1 MSYTRSS
8 QTAGKTPLVIA
19 LGVFS
24 LIIVT
29 PRLDAQR
36 SSATTIGGKVVV
48 SEPGKTPPWVA
59 YAIKHPP
66 PKYPY
71 SERSSRHEG
80 FGIYRLIVNPNTG
93 VVGRV
98 LVEKSSG
105 YRALDDSAI
114 EAYLQ
119 WRWKPGTWKEVI
131 FPVTWVLRS
140 R

>member
-1 MSYTRSS
+1 M
-8 QTAGKTPLVIA
+8 A
-19 LGVFS
+19 LGLLLLF
-24 LIIVT
+24 IVS
-29 PRLDAQR
+29 PKADAQR
-36 SSATTIGGKVVV
+36 SWAVTAGGKKIV

-59 YAIKHPP
+59 FAIKHPP

-71 SERSSRHEG
+71 AERSSRDEG
-80 FGIYRLIVNPNTG
+80 SGVFRLIVDPKTWL
-93 VVGRV
+93 VARV

-105 YRALDDSAI
+105 YKGLDDSAI

-131 FPVTWVLRS
+131 FPVTWVMAS